1 MGFKLLMDML
11 ILSCCKHPSSRSDIC
26 EISHNYLGKIIL
38 SRRFDGLDIQYMLIS
53 ERQHK
58 KWSKYVMEED
68 FYSSVIRSLKIGMKD
83 HFIKFKS
90 YEECKG
96 RGGWH
101 EDEYCEIER
110 IIREILD
117 NKQSLIA
124 LICLN
129 HIFSLESLRKLTTG
143 YNVDVEEE
151 KIECRCTEVIDAKV
165 YKVTI
170 KY

>member
-11 ILSCCKHPSSRSDIC
+11 TLFCCKHPSPRGNTCKTSFDYLKKA
-26 EISHNYLGKIIL
+26 ISSGK
-38 SRRFDGLDIQYMLIS
+38 FDDLDIQYMLIS

-58 KWSKYVMEED
+58 KLLKYVMEED
-68 FYSSVIRSLKIGMKD
+68 YSPIIRDLKIRGRFVKL
-83 HFIKFKS
+83 KS
-90 YEECKG
+90 YEECKE
-96 RGGWH
+96 RGKWH

-110 IIREILD
+110 IIGDVLE

-129 HIFSLESLRKLTTG
+129 HVFSLESLRKLTMG

-151 KIECRCTEVIDAKV
+151 RIECQCTGVIDAKV

-170 KY
+170 KHQ

>member
-11 ILSCCKHPSSRSDIC
+11 TLFCCKHPSPKSDIC
-26 EISHNYLGKIIL
+26 KTSRDYLSEVISSGK
-38 SRRFDGLDIQYMLIS
+38 FDDLDIQYMLIS

-58 KWSKYVMEED
+58 KLSKYVMKEK
-68 FYSSVIRSLKIGMKD
+68 YLPVIRDLNIGMRNDFVKL
-83 HFIKFKS
+83 KS

-96 RGGWH
+96 RGRWH

-110 IIREILD
+110 IIGDVLE

-129 HIFSLESLRKLTTG
+129 HVFSLESLRKLTTG
-143 YNVDVEEE
+143 YDVNVEEE
-151 KIECRCTEVIDAKV
+151 RIECQCTEVVDAKV

-170 KY
+170 KHQ